1 MALRNI
7 LYVDSNTLENYVSQI
22 DGYTYEE
29 ETIVNSISNGKEGKA
44 GIGFT
49 KVSAEGNLLKHK
61 EESSTKNA
69 KITDASKLDKII
81 KYLNKENELKYYE
94 SIDENSWSS
103 ICREDFLEV
112 LVTPRLS
119 RMAEITNA
127 ARNFR
132 NLADIFQPL
141 VDKPMIDKK
150 TEEALTG
157 LESLSKLKKDN
168 SLTCVFNFADNKY
181 PIIAY
186 LDDSCL
192 KVTKD
197 KFFSQATMLCKIQRK
212 IDKNEAIELDEI
224 LSDFKSL
231 ATNRKMRRNM
241 PKNLSNPEEFRDK
254 IKGPAFVAIP
264 IAIYQ

>member
-1 MALRNI
+1 MSLRKI
-7 LYVDSNTLENYVSQI
+7 LYADSKALENYVSQI

-29 ETIVNSISNGKEGKA
+29 EIIVNSVSNEKSGKA
-44 GIGFT
+44 GIGFS
-49 KVSAEGNLLKHK
+49 KASAEGTLGRQK

-81 KYLNKENELKYYE
+81 KYLNSEDELKYYE
-94 SIDENSWSS
+94 VIDEDSYNS

-119 RMAEITNA
+119 KMAEMIGA
-127 ARNFR
+127 AKSLKNM
-132 NLADIFQPL
+132 ADTFQPFM
-141 VDKPMIDKK
+141 DTSMIDGK
-150 TEEALTG
+150 TEAALNG

-168 SLTCVFNFADNKY
+168 SLTCVFNFDNNQY

-186 LDDSCL
+186 LDESYL
-192 KVTKD
+192 NVSKE
-197 KFFSQATMLCKIQRK
+197 KFFSQVYMLCKIQKK
-212 IDKNEAIELDEI
+212 IPKGDSIELDEI
-224 LSDFKSL
+224 FESFKPL

-241 PKNLSNPEEFRDK
+241 PKNLSNPEEFKDK
-254 IKGPAFVAIP
+254 IKGPAFIAIP